1 LSNNDNDAY
10 GISIILLKKDGS
22 LYIYYSYIVE
32 DYIAYKYNK
41 INNLVTNGLF
51 YIEKYKGFLI
61 ILNIIIDTWNRYLE
75 FLDPVSI

>member
-1 LSNNDNDAY
+1 M
-10 GISIILLKKDGS
+10 LLKKDSS
-22 LYIYYSYIVE
+22 LYIYYSYIRE

-41 INNLVTNGLF
+41 INKLITNRLF

-61 ILNIIIDTWNRYLE
+61 ILGTIIDTWNEYLE